1 MGKTPLLYK
10 TKDVSS
16 LSLSRIIRNYIFPP
30 AFVFSFGEILLV
42 NGCLG
47 HRKSMS
53 SSLKPAPSYFLWPNP
68 CRKKKQMKNFRLSRK
83 KCSLPVSLSH
93 FLCFLL
99 YGAWTM
105 TCNKPTDRIFIANP
119 HVLKKGTKWV
129 LVFSALFCLGWQRPQ
144 MHDYDPMA
152 NIPSFALSHFS
163 FTWILL

>member
-1 MGKTPLLYK
+1 
-10 TKDVSS
+10 
-16 LSLSRIIRNYIFPP
+16 
-30 AFVFSFGEILLV
+30 
-42 NGCLG
+42 
-47 HRKSMS
+47 
-53 SSLKPAPSYFLWPNP
+53 
-68 CRKKKQMKNFRLSRK
+68 MKIFRLSRK
-83 KCSLPVSLSH
+83 NCSLPISLSH

-144 MHDYDPMA
+144 MHDYDPIA

-163 FTWILL
+163 FTWILLESLCLYLSLSLSLSVNINIINEVRIYFCREPRNEASDSEHFPVSAYARRAIIDKSI